1 MVDNSRIVID
11 VITHIRRSFWLLAAI
26 SDRLIADLGLTA
38 SLRAVL
44 EHLAETGPQTVPQ
57 IARMKT
63 VKRQSI
69 QELVDL
75 LRTKGLVVTAAN
87 PSHRRSVLIV
97 LTPAGKAMFR
107 KIQKRESRLIAAVAA
122 AMDGR
127 DLETAVTALATLR
140 ATLQPLIKV
149 DP

>member
-1 MVDNSRIVID
+1 MMVS
-11 VITHIRRSFWLLAAI
+11 A
-26 SDRLIADLGLTA
+26 
-38 SLRAVL
+38 
-44 EHLAETGPQTVPQ
+44 
-57 IARMKT
+57 
-63 VKRQSI
+63 
-69 QELVDL
+69 
-75 LRTKGLVVTAAN
+75 
-87 PSHRRSVLIV
+87 SVLIV